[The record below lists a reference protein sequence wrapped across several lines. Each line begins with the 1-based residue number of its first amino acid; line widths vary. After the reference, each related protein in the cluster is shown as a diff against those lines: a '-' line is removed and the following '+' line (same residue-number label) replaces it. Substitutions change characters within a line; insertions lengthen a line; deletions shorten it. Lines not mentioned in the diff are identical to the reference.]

1 MEYAAEI
8 FIEENEDSVF
18 HLYTGQPGGQFIP
31 FCYDVGDLL
40 VVAINIANN
49 QDAYKEERKL
59 RIQKLMETP
68 SVQVTPGVVVPDWV
82 LTDSASPILNFA
94 AFTSAVELMPEEQL
108 STFASNRFPLVPGN
122 PWERGEHGFNA
133 HYSFDRMTN
142 ATRISFKSLFDALLY
157 DAFEVK
163 KYHIKPT
170 RCQNCGKL
178 FFPHARSDEIY
189 CNHIFRN
196 GKTCKELGYEMKI
209 EADQI
214 MKEYRRIYKMQ
225 NARKQR
231 NSHRPQIAEYFD
243 NWKLKAKEQLSACK
257 RGDITIEEMINRISG
272 EEWMTGAK

>member
-49 QDAYKEERKL
+49 KDAYKEERKL
-59 RIQKLMETP
+59 RMQKLMEAP
-68 SVQVTPGVVVPDWV
+68 PVQVSPGVVVPDWF
-82 LTDSASPILNFA
+82 LTDSASQILNFA

-108 STFASNRFPLVPGN
+108 SAFASNSFPLVPDN
-122 PWERGEHGFNA
+122 PWEWGEHGFDA
-133 HYSFDRMTN
+133 HYSFDWMTK

-163 KYHIKPT
+163 KYHVKPT

-178 FFPHARSDEIY
+178 FFPHSRSDEIY
-189 CNHIFRN
+189 CNYVFKN
-196 GKTCKELGYEMKI
+196 GKTCKELGYEMKVA
-209 EADQI
+209 ADQI

-231 NSHRPQIAEYFD
+231 NQQKRNIAACFD
-243 NWKLKAKEQLSACK
+243 NWAIFAKQKLKACQNGE
-257 RGDITIEEMINRISG
+257 ITLDEMKQQISG
-272 EEWMTGAK
+272 ADWMP

>member
-31 FCYDVGDLL
+31 FCYGVGDLL
-40 VVAINIANN
+40 VVAINIANDK
-49 QDAYKEERKL
+49 DAYEEERKL
-59 RIQKLMETP
+59 RIQKLMEAP
-68 SVQVTPGVVVPDWV
+68 SVQVSPGVVVPDWF
-82 LTDSASPILNFA
+82 LTDSASQTLNFA

-108 STFASNRFPLVPGN
+108 SAFASNSFPLVPAN
-122 PWERGEHGFNA
+122 PWERGELGFDA
-133 HYSFDRMTN
+133 HYSFDRMTK

-178 FFPHARSDEIY
+178 FFPHSRSDEIY
-189 CNHIFRN
+189 CNYIFRN
-196 GKTCKELGYEMKI
+196 GKTCKELGYEMKV

-231 NSHRPQIAEYFD
+231 NQQKRNIAACFD
-243 NWKLKAKEQLSACK
+243 EWTAFAKQKLKACQNGE
-257 RGDITIEEMINRISG
+257 ITLDEMKQQISG
-272 EEWMTGAK
+272 ADWMP